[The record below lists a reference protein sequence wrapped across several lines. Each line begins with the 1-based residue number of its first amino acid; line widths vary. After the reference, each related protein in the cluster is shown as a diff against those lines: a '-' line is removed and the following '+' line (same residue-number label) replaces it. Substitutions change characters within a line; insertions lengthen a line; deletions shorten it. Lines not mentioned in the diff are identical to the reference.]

1 MRLTL
6 TKNALIGLYNG
17 DRLQKTNL
25 YSGDEMTRD
34 TQDDLLIL
42 YQLLNEYIL
51 FLDNRI
57 DLQIEEVEK
66 SFSKLNLD
74 LLSTENAEYVV
85 QAYKR
90 HREESLDFKNTLVIM
105 KRIIISLWSK
115 YPNAIRFYSRK
126 EYTKNLQDHKKM
138 IEEILYQLGKYG

>member
-1 MRLTL
+1 
-6 TKNALIGLYNG
+6 
-17 DRLQKTNL
+17 
-25 YSGDEMTRD
+25 MTRD

-90 HREESLDFKNTLVIM
+90 HREESLDFKKTLVIM
-105 KRIIISLWSK
+105 QKMIVSLWNK
-115 YPNAIRFYSRK
+115 YPNGIRFYSRK
-126 EYTKNLQDHKKM
+126 EYTENLQDHKKM
-138 IEEILYQLGKYG
+138 IEDILYQLGKYG